1 MARTQGA
8 KPAKASTR
16 PNGRPSRYRSE
27 FAEQAYT
34 LCAKGFLD
42 SDLADFFKVSETTIN
57 NWKLAYP
64 EFLES
69 IKTGK
74 DEFDVTVVEAA
85 LKHRATGYSHPA
97 VDIRVVN
104 GELVQTT
111 VTKHYPPDTSAAIFF
126 LKNRNPARWRDKQQL
141 EHDVAEASPMLAL
154 LKSISGNAIRPGVDC
169 EMTKI

>member
-1 MARTQGA
+1 MRLDYMARAQTTTA
-8 KPAKASTR
+8 PR
-16 PNGRPSRYRSE
+16 PNGRPSRYKSE
-27 FAEQAYT
+27 FAGQAYT

-74 DEFDVTVVEAA
+74 DEFDVTVVEGA

-104 GELVQTT
+104 GELVQTP
-111 VTKHYPPDTSAAIFF
+111 VTKHYEVAIVS
-126 LKNRNPARWRDKQQL
+126 RTHRR
-141 EHDVAEASPMLAL
+141 
-154 LKSISGNAIRPGVDC
+154 R
-169 EMTKI
+169 